1 MVRVIYGKKGSGKTK
16 KIIDLANEAVK
27 ASTGELVFIDDD
39 NRYMYDLRH
48 EVRFVNATEYNV
60 TSPETFMGFLCGIL
74 AGNYD
79 MKQLFID
86 GFLRLVKSD
95 IADLEAFFARLDEI
109 THRHGVDVVISVS
122 AKDEETPEYLK
133 KYIQGPPAGTNDIRI
148 RLNFRIRNIRQTESH
163 PVRSYFKFTHV
174 VPPES
179 LPGAFRRTEGRMRLL

>member
-74 AGNYD
+74 AGNGRV
-79 MKQLFID
+79 L
-86 GFLRLVKSD
+86 
-95 IADLEAFFARLDEI
+95 
-109 THRHGVDVVISVS
+109 HG
-122 AKDEETPEYLK
+122 
-133 KYIQGPPAGTNDIRI
+133 KYKGMI
-148 RLNFRIRNIRQTESH
+148 
-163 PVRSYFKFTHV
+163 
-174 VPPES
+174 
-179 LPGAFRRTEGRMRLL
+179 

>member
-1 MVRVIYGKKGSGKTK
+1 MNNK
-16 KIIDLANEAVK
+16 KISLPRTPAAWLEAVMN
-27 ASTGELVFIDDD
+27 FI
-39 NRYMYDLRH
+39 
-48 EVRFVNATEYNV
+48 F
-60 TSPETFMGFLCGIL
+60 FLCGIL

-133 KYIQGPPAGTNDIRI
+133 KYIQD
-148 RLNFRIRNIRQTESH
+148 
-163 PVRSYFKFTHV
+163 
-174 VPPES
+174 
-179 LPGAFRRTEGRMRLL
+179 

>member
-48 EVRFVNATEYNV
+48 EVRFVNAT
-60 TSPETFMGFLCGIL
+60 
-74 AGNYD
+74 
-79 MKQLFID
+79 KQLFID

-133 KYIQGPPAGTNDIRI
+133 KYIQD
-148 RLNFRIRNIRQTESH
+148 
-163 PVRSYFKFTHV
+163 
-174 VPPES
+174 
-179 LPGAFRRTEGRMRLL
+179 